1 VIATLTIGTR
11 RLELAGGNGRQS
23 EATRLSM
30 SPQPTVQTVA
40 YVGAVEARQIPRA
53 GMTTTV
59 SFESSTEFQSLQAAE
74 YFVQKLPSY
83 LNNLSARS
91 LFLGS
96 LNTLGT
102 QQVETT
108 TAVGTL
114 TQFGYVA
121 VTITSAILDVS
132 PLTIQVPVYLA
143 YSSPTLWA
151 ALVRTALIQNG
162 DVSSHYN
169 VGGTGASISLTARK
183 AAANDSTLNIAISN
197 GSPSPGI
204 TADATSDNTTAGVAP
219 TYYSSQTIYEAFPA
233 ISATQI
239 GVTVNLSVSVTG
251 RITA

>member
-1 VIATLTIGTR
+1 MIATLTIGTR

-23 EATRLSM
+23 EAARLSM
-30 SPQPTVQTVA
+30 SPQPTVQTVS

-74 YFVQKLPSY
+74 YFVQQLPSY

-91 LFLGS
+91 MLLGS
-96 LNTLGT
+96 INSQGT

-108 TAVGTL
+108 TAVGTTTL
-114 TQFGYVA
+114 AGN
-121 VTITSAILDVS
+121 VTIVVTSAILDIS
-132 PLTIQVPVYLA
+132 PLTIQVPVLLGDTA
-143 YSSPTLWA
+143 SAWA
-151 ALVRTALIQNG
+151 AKVRTALIQNG

>member
-30 SPQPTVQTVA
+30 SPQPTVQTVS

-74 YFVQKLPSY
+74 YFVQQLPGY

-91 LFLGS
+91 LLLGS
-96 LNTLGT
+96 INSLGT

-108 TAVGTL
+108 TADGTTTL
-114 TQFGYVA
+114 AGN
-121 VTITSAILDVS
+121 VTIVVTSAILDSS
-132 PLTIQVPVYLA
+132 PRTIQVPVLLGDTA
-143 YSSPTLWA
+143 AVWA
-151 ALVRTALIQNG
+151 GKVRTALIQNG
-162 DVSSHYN
+162 DISSHYN
-169 VGGTGASISLTARK
+169 VGGSGTSISLTARK
-183 AAANDSTLNIAISN
+183 AEANDSTLNSAISN
-197 GSPSPGI
+197 GSPNPGI

-219 TYYSSQTIYEAFPA
+219 TYYSSQTIYEAFPS

-239 GVTVNLSVSVTG
+239 GVTVNLSVGVTG